1 MKKET
6 NVNLYMYS
14 TMRTKSYGSVMYTP
28 ENIEELRDII
38 SQLKGNCYILAA
50 GSNIVFGSY
59 VEKPIVN
66 LMELNK
72 EMYFLNNGILKVG
85 CSVRIQKL
93 INYAMENSLGGFEY
107 LYSLPASVG
116 GVVYMNA
123 GRGMIHNQQVS
134 DWIDT
139 IEYLDLDDM
148 VIKEKTKVTE
158 EWSYRCSPFQKMNA
172 IILSVN
178 FKMKHFPKEQIAAK
192 IKDRIDKVKKDQEG
206 NKPSCGSVM
215 HTCNKYVMFLFK
227 GYRKGGAHYSKKVNN
242 WISNDKN
249 ATGDDVV
256 KLIEAPQKIHRLFKL
271 PCVPEIRIFK

>member
-6 NVNLYMYS
+6 NVNLYGYS

-28 ENIEELRDII
+28 ENIDELIEI
-38 SQLKGNCYILAA
+38 TTKLNGNYYILAA
-50 GSNIVFGSY
+50 GSNIVFSSY

-72 EMYFLNNGILKVG
+72 ELLSRGNGIIKVG

-93 INYAMENSLGGFEY
+93 INFGMENSLGGFEY

-116 GVVYMNA
+116 GIVYMNA
-123 GRGMIHNQQVS
+123 GRGKIHNQQIS
-134 DWIDT
+134 DWIDSV
-139 IEYLDLDDM
+139 EYLDLDDM
-148 VIKEKTKVTE
+148 AIKILSIDPEK
-158 EWSYRCSPFQKMNA
+158 WSYRYSPFQAMNA

-178 FKMKHFPKEQIAAK
+178 FKMEHSPKDQIKRK
-192 IKDRIDKVKKDQEG
+192 IEDRINTVKRNQEG

-215 HTCNKYVMFLFK
+215 HTCNKFVMFLFK

-249 ATGDDVV
+249 ATGDDVIT
-256 KLIEAPQKIHRLFKL
+256 LIEASEKMHRFLRL